1 MYRVILLPCS
11 LPLLAPA
18 IAELASNQ
26 IATHELT
33 VGGNFTLSVNVTSF
47 NIPLISISWAHGGKP
62 LTGDEDRVNIQTS
75 AVLPVSSGSVTS
87 TLQIGVAVLADAGN
101 YIATVKSSTGSST
114 VQFEV
119 IILTGIGACGV
130 VSRKRVGGGGGRE
143 GEGQNLGAHL
153 WKSSINCL
161 IQVFRIHINFLE
173 EKNHVLDPPRPVVA

>member
-1 MYRVILLPCS
+1 MWLPGNGCRDPPPPPPPCIGLS
-11 LPLLAPA
+11 SFHVLPLLAPA

-47 NIPLISISWAHGGKP
+47 NIPLISISWARGGKP

-130 VSRKRVGGGGGRE
+130 VSRKRVGGGGRGRAKTSALTS
-143 GEGQNLGAHL
+143 G
-153 WKSSINCL
+153 S
-161 IQVFRIHINFLE
+161 
-173 EKNHVLDPPRPVVA
+173 PV